1 MIKLKSLLREQ
12 AARKQVSTAGYTE
25 MSGEETVES
34 TSLAMGS
41 SNKPIRGVNQQQNVN
56 NAEQCNYVFNV
67 VEEYN
72 NNQAVSY
79 PFWGVLSSYP

>member
-1 MIKLKSLLREQ
+1 M
-12 AARKQVSTAGYTE
+12 STAGYTE

-34 TSLAMGS
+34 TSLAMRS

-79 PFWGVLSSYP
+79 PFWGLSSSYP

>member
-1 MIKLKSLLREQ
+1 M
-12 AARKQVSTAGYTE
+12 STAGYTE
-25 MSGEETVES
+25 MSGEETGES
-34 TSLAMGS
+34 TSLAMRS
-41 SNKPIRGVNQQQNVN
+41 SNKPIRGVNQQQNIN

-79 PFWGVLSSYP
+79 PFWGLLSSYP